1 MNSHQNIF
9 SSEISNKV
17 IINFTKEDIYYLSKC
32 RIIQKNL
39 VHFYGFPDYLYKK
52 EILISPEYF
61 GQYGVITKIVLVSK
75 NSKSNKE
82 NHNSAYITF
91 LTKEQAAYA
100 ILAVDSIK
108 INGQLVRAFFGTSK
122 YCNHFL
128 NNRECTCED
137 NCMFLHY
144 IADKN
149 DIINDGSKFGYSDH
163 IKLAKKIINFG
174 SYNSKYYIKCNKY
187 PLETFLPNIETIY
200 FKENIIIKAKNHR
213 RNISNLSSKST
224 SSDDNDNYQKISVEN
239 KNEFKDKLLLIDHN
253 DFNSDNKNNNINN
266 NKNIVFKSKSKSR
279 FFNNNNY
286 VINNNDFNNY
296 KIIIDNVLTK
306 YPLYSI
312 SYKKNSVNMKKYEYN
327 FCLKLYHETKDIEIL
342 KIIKKMY

>member
-1 MNSHQNIF
+1 
-9 SSEISNKV
+9 
-17 IINFTKEDIYYLSKC
+17 
-32 RIIQKNL
+32 
-39 VHFYGFPDYLYKK
+39 
-52 EILISPEYF
+52 
-61 GQYGVITKIVLVSK
+61 
-75 NSKSNKE
+75 
-82 NHNSAYITF
+82 
-91 LTKEQAAYA
+91 
-100 ILAVDSIK
+100 
-108 INGQLVRAFFGTSK
+108 
-122 YCNHFL
+122 
-128 NNRECTCED
+128 
-137 NCMFLHY
+137 
-144 IADKN
+144 
-149 DIINDGSKFGYSDH
+149 
-163 IKLAKKIINFG
+163 
-174 SYNSKYYIKCNKY
+174 
-187 PLETFLPNIETIY
+187 
-200 FKENIIIKAKNHR
+200 
-213 RNISNLSSKST
+213 LSSKST

-266 NKNIVFKSKSKSR
+266 NNIVFKSKNKSR